1 MSTINV
7 AGYTWRQRQSE
18 AEWRLNQCF
27 EFSGRFLT
35 DSANPAIPAAYK
47 SCSDAKL
54 YEWSRCVAIAH
65 EAGCAE
71 YPVVISRN
79 SNFFTVGF
87 YTIDLENGNINRV
100 FWITP
105 HHKYYADI

>member
-1 MSTINV
+1 MSIINV

-54 YEWSRCVAIAH
+54 YEWNRCVAIAH
-65 EAGCAE
+65 IVGCAE
-71 YPVVISRN
+71 YPWLSPVVATS
-79 SNFFTVGF
+79 SPSAFTPPTRKTATSTVYIG
-87 YTIDLENGNINRV
+87 
-100 FWITP
+100 
-105 HHKYYADI
+105 